1 MGAGKTTLGKKL
13 ARELGISFK
22 DTDKLVSARH
32 GSIERIFEEHGEDH
46 FRDLE
51 TEALR
56 QALSQP
62 AIVATGGGIVLR
74 EANRALI
81 SGHRVIFLDTAK
93 DWVIGKINLDKR
105 PLLKKNPERWQE
117 IYDQR
122 KDLYLELSDT
132 TIFTGGKS
140 LKALLAEIR
149 EAIADVL

>member
-74 EANRALI
+74 EANRGLI
-81 SGHRVIFLDTAK
+81 SAHRVIFLDTAK

-122 KDLYLELSDT
+122 KDLYSELSDT

-140 LKALLAEIR
+140 LKTLLAEIR